1 MRRRMT
7 IDEGSR
13 NLPTMK
19 GKGTTAIIV
28 TGSQTETETETETG
42 IEGIVMAEMLEG
54 VMMRGNIPGT
64 IATTEGIPT
73 MGTGT
78 VSPGNDRSLSD

>member
-19 GKGTTAIIV
+19 GKGTTTAIIV
-28 TGSQTETETETETG
+28 IGIQTETETETG

-73 MGTGT
+73 MGT
-78 VSPGNDRSLSD
+78 SPGNDRSLLD